1 MAELRSPAVPSR
13 PEDRAG
19 AILTVDLAALVENWR
34 LLKRKAPGA
43 DMGAVVKADA
53 YGLGLE
59 PVARALQAAGC
70 ATFYV
75 AHIDEGIAL
84 RQITGASARI
94 VVMHGPNPGT
104 ERDFAAH
111 RLVPVLSTP
120 IQVKAWR
127 RFAEAADMLMES
139 VVQVDTGMNRLGL
152 TGAEFTALL
161 DDPDGFSGLTPLALM
176 SHLAVAE
183 VPAHPLNAQQHERF
197 DGALARFRLKFG
209 DAKGSLVNSSGI
221 FLGPAF
227 HYQLA
232 RPGAALYG
240 VNPTPGTVN
249 PQAPAG
255 ANPPAPSGAN
265 PMIPV
270 VRLSAKILQVRRVDA
285 AAPVGYGAT
294 FQAPDG
300 AKLATVSMG
309 YADGLLR
316 SWGAAGHAYI
326 DELKVP
332 VAGRVSMD
340 LTTFDVSAVP
350 QSSLGPGAMIDIIGS
365 KQSVDDLARASG
377 TIGYEIL
384 TALGRRYHRRYLP
397 ATAAARK

>member
-1 MAELRSPAVPSR
+1 MVAGLSSR
-13 PEDRAG
+13 PEDRSG

-34 LLKRKAPGA
+34 LLKRRVDAPC

-59 PVARALQAAGC
+59 PVARALKAAGC
-70 ATFYV
+70 GTFYV
-75 AHIDEGIAL
+75 AHVDEGIAL
-84 RQITGASARI
+84 RLILGHGPRI
-94 VVMHGPNPGT
+94 VVMHGANPGT
-104 ERDFAAH
+104 ERDFAAQ
-111 RLVPVLSTP
+111 RLVPILNSP
-120 IQVKAWR
+120 AQIKAWR
-127 RFAEAADMLMES
+127 GFAQANDVLMES
-139 VVQVDTGMNRLGL
+139 LVQVDTGMNRLGL
-152 TGAEFTALL
+152 TPDEFAALM
-161 DDPDGFSGLTPLALM
+161 DDPGGFAGLTPLALM
-176 SHLAVAE
+176 SHMACAE
-183 VPAHPLNAQQHERF
+183 TPDHPLNRRQRERF
-197 DGALARFRLKFG
+197 ASALSTFRLKFA

-221 FLGPAF
+221 FLGKPF
-227 HYQLA
+227 HYDLA

-240 VNPTPGTVN
+240 VNPTPAL
-249 PQAPAG
+249 P
-255 ANPPAPSGAN
+255 N

-285 AAPVGYGAT
+285 ASPVGYGAT

-316 SWGAAGHAYI
+316 SWGASGHAFI
-326 DELKVP
+326 DDLRVT

-340 LTTFDVSAVP
+340 LTTFDVSNAP
-350 QSSLGPGAMIDIIGS
+350 ESSLGPTALIDIIGS
-365 KQSVDDLARASG
+365 RQTVDDVARQAG

-397 ATAAARK
+397 APSSAALKPA